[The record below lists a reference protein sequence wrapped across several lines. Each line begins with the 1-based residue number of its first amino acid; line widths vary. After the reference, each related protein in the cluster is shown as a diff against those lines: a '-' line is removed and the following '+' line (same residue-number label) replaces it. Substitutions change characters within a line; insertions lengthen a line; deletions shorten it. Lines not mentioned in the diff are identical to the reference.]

1 MEHPRFCVKPS
12 FSRCNFGPGKFFGK
26 SGYSHTYGVYAIFYD
41 GQTGNKSRFSTRL
54 FVYQPFTGCARKEQF
69 DWNMRGT
76 LNQHC
81 FFNERDLEAGSH
93 FGVIDSV
100 ELFQQLLKKFKLF
113 QQLLKRFQQ
122 LLKLFQHS
130 TKGVNIQQK
139 GSKMGISQTTVL
151 IQVFIGGSRRGICFI
166 IFNK

>member
-1 MEHPRFCVKPS
+1 
-12 FSRCNFGPGKFFGK
+12 
-26 SGYSHTYGVYAIFYD
+26 
-41 GQTGNKSRFSTRL
+41 
-54 FVYQPFTGCARKEQF
+54 
-69 DWNMRGT
+69 MRGT

-122 LLKLFQHS
+122 LLKRFQQLLKLFQHS

-151 IQVFIGGSRRGICFI
+151 IQVFIGVQEGEFAS
-166 IFNK
+166 

>member
-1 MEHPRFCVKPS
+1 
-12 FSRCNFGPGKFFGK
+12 
-26 SGYSHTYGVYAIFYD
+26 
-41 GQTGNKSRFSTRL
+41 
-54 FVYQPFTGCARKEQF
+54 
-69 DWNMRGT
+69 MRGT

-151 IQVFIGGSRRGICFI
+151 IQVFIGGSRRGICFKRLQHYLLKLI
-166 IFNK
+166 QHSTKNSTFNKNFNSC

>member
-1 MEHPRFCVKPS
+1 
-12 FSRCNFGPGKFFGK
+12 
-26 SGYSHTYGVYAIFYD
+26 
-41 GQTGNKSRFSTRL
+41 
-54 FVYQPFTGCARKEQF
+54 
-69 DWNMRGT
+69 MRGT

-122 LLKLFQHS
+122 LLTAFFQEKGGGIIQTQNCEYKGYDDQIECARNS
-130 TKGVNIQQK
+130 T
-139 GSKMGISQTTVL
+139 
-151 IQVFIGGSRRGICFI
+151 
-166 IFNK
+166 